1 MLLVVKMGGSILKEG
16 ASSDLISDLKEVL
29 KENKA
34 IIVHGGGVENSS
46 FRRRVSEAAT
56 PIRKL

>member
-1 MLLVVKMGGSILKEG
+1 MLFVVKMGGSILKEG

-34 IIVHGGGVENSS
+34 IIVHEKHERHEIFF
-46 FRRRVSEAAT
+46 FRVF
-56 PIRKL
+56 